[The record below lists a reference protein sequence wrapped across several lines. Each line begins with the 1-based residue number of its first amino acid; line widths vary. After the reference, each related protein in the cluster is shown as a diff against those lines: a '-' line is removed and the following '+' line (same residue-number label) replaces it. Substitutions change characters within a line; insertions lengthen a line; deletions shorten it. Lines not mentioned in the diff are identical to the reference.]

1 MPKHP
6 NRVPQYRKRPDA
18 MKIEVASELGITH
31 DIYNVENSVNLASGG
46 EPKNSKKTKNIKN
59 SINREY
65 RFKNRLEDE
74 Q

>member
-18 MKIEVASELGITH
+18 MKIEVARELGINH
-31 DIYNVENSVNLASGG
+31 NIYDVENNVNLASGG
-46 EPKNSKKTKNIKN
+46 EPKNSKKTKTKIN
-59 SINREY
+59 SIKREY

-74 Q
+74 D